1 MVEYLVQISLWLN
14 LDGGGLNFR
23 LLRVELLDFDNS
35 IRRFVKEIHYRHV
48 FKRQFNL
55 VLRIIPKLDRVLLQA
70 REKRWC
76 QVSGVLAKI
85 LVTLS

>member
-1 MVEYLVQISLWLN
+1 
-14 LDGGGLNFR
+14 
-23 LLRVELLDFDNS
+23 
-35 IRRFVKEIHYRHV
+35 
-48 FKRQFNL
+48 
-55 VLRIIPKLDRVLLQA
+55 LRIIPKLDRVLLQA